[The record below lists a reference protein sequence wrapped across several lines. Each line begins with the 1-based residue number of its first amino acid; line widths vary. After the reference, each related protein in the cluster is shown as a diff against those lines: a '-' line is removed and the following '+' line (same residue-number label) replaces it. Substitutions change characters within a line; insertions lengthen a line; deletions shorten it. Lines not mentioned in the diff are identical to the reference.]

1 MTKVNVNYRSCEATG
16 YCVQLVPSVF
26 DLDDDGNLAVNEE
39 EAQKVDLA
47 ELREAEQMCP
57 TTAISIDAEDAS

>member
-1 MTKVNVNYRSCEATG
+1 MTKVNVNLRACEATG

-26 DLDDDGNLAVNEE
+26 DLPDGGELVVDH
-39 EAQKVDLA
+39 EAAQRVELA

-57 TTAISIDAEDAS
+57 TTAISIDAEDPS